1 MADTSAKEV
10 LLIETWTRFK
20 LIHEHEWT
28 GMSVID
34 VCRKYGVSRE
44 TFYKWRKRYSKDGM
58 EGLKDLSRKP
68 HNITSS
74 KVTEELEETILDLR
88 LNKRFGANRIRFRLK
103 RLEISLSSR
112 TIYKVLKR
120 HGLNV
125 LKCRIK
131 KRRYRRFA
139 MKRPN
144 DMVQIDI
151 LGPFY
156 MRESC
161 VKNYMIN
168 CIDDCSRKV
177 VSIWSNRKRSKD
189 VLNVLEEW
197 IRTNGM
203 PKRVMHDNGK
213 QFKSKI
219 FKRFLEKNGIK
230 DKPIRNSY
238 PQEQG
243 KVEAYNKIVKSEFLA
258 VEDLQDIEDGKIRY
272 AMFVK
277 AYNEEREHGG
287 INGLTP
293 SEMFIQGLNRTDN
306 KKVQARKCQP
316 CR

>member
-1 MADTSAKEV
+1 V
-10 LLIETWTRFK
+10 LPIETWTRFK
-20 LIHEHEWT
+20 LIHEPEWT
-28 GMSVID
+28 GMTVSD

-44 TFYKWRKRYSKDGM
+44 TFYKWRDRYIKHGM

-68 HNITSS
+68 HNITS
-74 KVTEELEETILDLR
+74 KVTEEFEEAILDLR

-112 TIYKVLKR
+112 TIYKILKR

-131 KRRYRRFA
+131 KRKCRRFA
-139 MKRPN
+139 MKHPN

-161 VKNYMIN
+161 IRNYMIN

-197 IRTNGM
+197 IRTNGI
-203 PKRVMHDNGK
+203 PKKVMHDNGK

-219 FKRFLEKNGIK
+219 FKRFLEKNRIK
-230 DKPIRNSY
+230 DIAIRNGH
-238 PQEQG
+238 PQTQG
-243 KVEAYNKIVKSEFLA
+243 KIEAYNKIVKNEFLA
-258 VEDLQDIEDGKIRY
+258 VEDLASIDDGKIRY

-277 AYNEEREHGG
+277 AYNDEREHGG

-293 SEMFIQGLNRTDN
+293 SEMFIQALNRTDRKQN
-306 KKVQARKCQP
+306 QARKCQP